1 MAAVTA
7 SDPGG
12 LLLRCRLPEP
22 LVELP
27 ETAEHEVDEVASRL
41 ADTLFAGLTDEV
53 RAAVVDRYR
62 AALRVRTATGTGVVA
77 MVQARGPL
85 GVTASMLTV
94 RLVPSDHDDAQVAAA
109 GLHRAL
115 HRAGPSG
122 AEVAI
127 VALPAGPGVLRLR
140 HRELLADGPDGQVEV
155 PLALLELL
163 VPLPGLR
170 AMAVLDLVCPTPDD
184 LPRHTALA
192 GTVAASLRVDAGVA
206 DPREH

>member
-1 MAAVTA
+1 MTA
-7 SDPGG
+7 SPAG

-27 ETAEHEVDEVASRL
+27 EAAEHELDDVANSL
-41 ADTLFAGLTDEV
+41 ADTLFTGLDDDV

-62 AALRVRTATGTGVVA
+62 AAVRLRTATGTGVVA

-85 GVTASMLTV
+85 GVSASMLTV

-109 GLHRAL
+109 GMVRLL

-122 AEVAI
+122 AEVAP
-127 VALPAGPGVLRLR
+127 VALPVGPGVLRLR
-140 HRELLADGPDGQVEV
+140 HRVLLADAPDGQAEV
-155 PLALLELL
+155 PLALLELF
-163 VPLPGLR
+163 VPVPGLR
-170 AMAVLDLVCPTPDD
+170 AMVVLDLVCPTPDD

-206 DPREH
+206 DPREP